1 MAGLMSDVYTYDDLA
16 NKYGNFHIPAIR
28 LYVNG
33 KEVTQDMSL
42 NVLSADI
49 SLSLT
54 AASMAVIRMDAK
66 YDREKRSFDSSIKNK
81 FKLGTIVEVGIGY
94 VSEIKKVLKGF
105 VALLSAEFDEHPCL
119 VITVM
124 DVRRLM
130 MISGVHHVLHDVK
143 NYSDVAKTILE
154 NYSKLCKPE
163 IDATNDKLE
172 VPLSQNATDYD
183 FLAKELA
190 GSGRAGREFFV
201 LGDTA
206 YFRKPRKEKRPVM
219 QLEYGR
225 ELTMLQVESGYTNL
239 TIEVS
244 GYNQQEQSIIS
255 ASAEAKS
262 TEPQSSLTSKVP
274 VSCISDPEADTQD
287 KARIR
292 AEELAIAHVT
302 AGQKGRG
309 LCIGLPEIVPG
320 RFVEVVK
327 LEEMVNKKYYVT
339 SVRHNFDEESF
350 MTEFEIG
357 GWA

>member
-1 MAGLMSDVYTYDDLA
+1 MTGVYTYDALA
-16 NKYGNFHIPAIR
+16 NKYGNFHVPAIR

-33 KEVTQDMSL
+33 KEVVQDMSL
-42 NVLSADI
+42 NILTAEI

-54 AASMAVIRMDAK
+54 AASVAVLRMDAH
-66 YDREKRSFDSSIKNK
+66 YDREKRSFDSSIKSK
-81 FKLGTIVEVGIGY
+81 FKLGTIMEIGIGY
-94 VSEIKKVLKGF
+94 GSEVQKVLKGF
-105 VALLSAEFDEHPCL
+105 VAFLGAEFEEQPCL

-143 NYSDVAKTILE
+143 NYTDAVKKILGS
-154 NYSKLCKPE
+154 YSKLCKVE
-163 IDATNDKLE
+163 IDATKDNLE

-183 FLAKELA
+183 FIARELA
-190 GSGRAGREFFV
+190 GNGRTGREFFV

-206 YFRKPRKEKRPVM
+206 YFRKPRKETRPVM
-219 QLEYGR
+219 KLEYGR
-225 ELTMLQVESGYTNL
+225 ELMRFQMESGYTNL
-239 TIEVS
+239 KIEVS
-244 GYNQQEQSIIS
+244 GYNQQEQKIIS
-255 ASAEAKS
+255 ASATAMSKES
-262 TEPQSSLTSKVP
+262 QSSLTSAVP

-287 KARIR
+287 KAKVR
-292 AEELAIAHVT
+292 AEALTDALVAS
-302 AGQKGRG
+302 GQQGRG
-309 LCIGLPEIVPG
+309 VCIGLPEIVPG

-339 SVRHNFDEESF
+339 SVRHSFNEKSF